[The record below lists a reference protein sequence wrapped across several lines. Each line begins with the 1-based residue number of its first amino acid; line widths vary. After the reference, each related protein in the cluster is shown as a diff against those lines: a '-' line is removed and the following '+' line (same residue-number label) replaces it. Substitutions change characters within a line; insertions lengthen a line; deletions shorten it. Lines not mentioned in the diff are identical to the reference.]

1 MTSSTDL
8 LSPCEIGT
16 HENAVKMR
24 ERRSIACLVI
34 FESLHALIDAMTLS
48 ARQLAHDSEVVGRRR
63 VRRSV
68 SPSPGADFLA

>member
-8 LSPCEIGT
+8 LAPCEIGT

-24 ERRSIACLVI
+24 ERRYCMPGD